1 MRNFIKKMI
10 MMIMAVA
17 AFFFATPAMAQKAHK
32 GGKISAATRL
42 VIKDRDGGMSFE
54 KAKAFAKEHK
64 SARKQRMTKMP
75 VNGNA
80 PQMETLASIDA
91 YDPIPVAEPVTING
105 VKMVQCW
112 ITMHDTNYSSIE
124 ALGVKILSKFK
135 GMVTANIPV
144 DAIEAVAALDNVKKV
159 SVAKKL
165 KHDTYYAREA
175 TNVDDILNYT
185 ADAQAAGLLQA
196 YDGTGVVIGIID
208 TGIQFD
214 HVMFKDENGNTRIK
228 KAIVYDTNTKQLVE
242 YNTQSEI
249 EALTYDTN
257 TSYHGSHTSSIAGGS
272 NFTFSGYYYDN
283 VSERV
288 VNGTRTYGGMAPKA
302 DLVLCGLAGQLTDAN
317 IAACIQK
324 ISEYADQVGK
334 PCVISI
340 SLGSQFGPHD
350 GTGFLSDIYEQYMSG
365 SGKTVVM
372 SSGND
377 GDTNI
382 YHNKSASR
390 TSPAMSVLDLQYYEG
405 YTLGS
410 YTLNNW
416 FLYGQSLSYART
428 PNIDLAGR
436 FYVID
441 ITTNTIVWVSDE
453 MTSDTQWSVNA
464 DETDEEATYN
474 ADLAQYFGSA
484 SDDGGYLCAF
494 FDTDEEN
501 GKNYIYTNVFYLKA
515 KDYTQSGTTL
525 TGKYKIGFSYYPK
538 ENGTSVDIDSWGVDE
553 TYFSAASAT
562 YNGTTYTFTAGS
574 DECSIQDD
582 ATNSHVIP
590 IGNYTTMVSWSST
603 ANSSNT
609 SYYYVE
615 GTIGDISTSSG
626 YQAAGAGPLGTKLPW
641 ITAPGEMIIAAFNKG
656 YVSNGK
662 TNSSSLLRGYDAN
675 NPLGVASGTSMAAP
689 CAGGIVALWM
699 QADPTLTIEDVK
711 ALMASTAIKDSYV
724 NGTNASHFGNGKIDA
739 LAGIEE
745 ILANKV
751 YIAANPQSLTMT
763 TKPNETKTETF
774 TVKGNKLTGDVT
786 ATLNDPTG
794 FFSISPTTISK
805 ATALSSAG
813 GTITVTY
820 APTAEGNHTAT
831 ITLSSAGA
839 DDVTVTIN
847 GVCEDVKEYVY
858 VLTSTLT
865 AGEEYLIVSR
875 NSDGKGYALGHSGT
889 NVAADDVSVKSNA
902 DVADNCYIEES
913 DVDATSIWTV
923 DNGWTFKNG
932 DYYMGV
938 SGNNNYRYISFGTSR
953 SYWIWDEN
961 YNRLHINTNKGSY
974 YIRYSSNIF
983 SVSTSQNNIY
993 LYQKV
998 EKKKAAKISVTPTE
1012 LTFDTAVGETVA
1024 KTFNVK
1030 GTNLK
1035 GAISATLTTNQGNVY
1050 SLDASSISVT
1060 EAQSGTGKDITVT
1073 FTPTAVGTFNGTVT
1087 LTSNGAADKTVTLT
1101 GIAHAPSLEADPTT
1115 LTFET
1120 KPGTPVT
1127 GTFDVIG
1134 EYLKGNVTLTL
1145 AGDAVFSINKT
1156 SIAKDNNNEVA
1167 ETVTVTFS
1175 PTANGE
1181 YSGTVTL
1188 TSDGIA
1194 EPVVVTLNGSAYP
1207 DGYDVVIGSYG
1218 VTTLY
1223 VDFPLTI
1230 PYDTYDP
1237 DLLGVF
1243 VVKSAEDGEVKLNR
1257 LSSDIPANTGV
1268 VVMGNKGTY
1277 TFPRNRGEVT
1287 PLKTDNLLYGYI
1299 ENTPR
1304 SQALTDFDKP
1314 NGIVMTLGKGTQGY
1328 IGFYK
1333 YTGGTLNANKAF
1345 LIYEPTAGNSNVS
1358 MLSIAG
1364 FGGDDLTGIRDL
1376 QVVSDGDWYT
1386 LQGVKLNGQPR
1397 QSGLYIHNG
1406 KTVVVK

>member
-42 VIKDRDGGMSFE
+42 IIKDRDGGMSFE

-64 SARKQRMTKMP
+64 SARKQKMSKMP
-75 VNGNA
+75 VNGNV
-80 PQMETLASIDA
+80 PQMETLASTDA

-112 ITMHDTNYSSIE
+112 ITMHDTNYSPIE

-214 HVMFKDENGNTRIK
+214 HVMFKDENGHTRIK
-228 KAIVYDTNTKQLVE
+228 KAIVYDSNTEQLVE

-249 EALTYDTN
+249 ESLTYDTN

-272 NFTFSGYYYDN
+272 NMTFNGYYYDN
-283 VSERV
+283 STSSY
-288 VNGTRTYGGMAPKA
+288 VNGTRIYGGMAPKA
-302 DLVLCGLAGQLTDAN
+302 DLVLCGLAGQLTDTN
-317 IAACIQK
+317 IATCIQK

-340 SLGSQFGPHD
+340 SLGSQAGPHD
-350 GTGFLSDIYEQYMSG
+350 GTGFLTEVEQQYMSG
-365 SGKTVVM
+365 PGKVIIKAA
-372 SSGND
+372 GND
-377 GDTNI
+377 GDKNVYLYKNNAT
-382 YHNKSASR
+382 KASP
-390 TSPAMSVLDLQYYEG
+390 SQSLLDLTNYDG
-405 YTLGS
+405 VTSGNYTL
-410 YTLNNW
+410 YNIA
-416 FLYGQSLSYART
+416 LYGQTITYART
-428 PNIDLAGR
+428 PDVELAAR
-436 FYVID
+436 FYVVD
-441 ITTNTIVWVSDE
+441 TSNNTIVWVSDE
-453 MTSDTQWSVNA
+453 MTEDKIYSVEEVDDPDVTYDANLA
-464 DETDEEATYN
+464 NYFESLSEDGTDG
-474 ADLAQYFGSA
+474 F
-484 SDDGGYLCAF
+484 LCAF
-494 FDTDEEN
+494 FDTDEYT
-501 GKNYIYTNVFYLKA
+501 GKQNIFVNVYNLWEKEYTE
-515 KDYTQSGTTL
+515 SGSTL
-525 TGKYKIGFSYYPK
+525 TGKYKIGLSCYPK
-538 ENGTSVDIDSWGVDE
+538 NNGATTDIDSWGSNY
-553 TYFSAASAT
+553 TYFGAGTPT
-562 YNGTTYTFTAGS
+562 YNGTTYTFEAGNS
-574 DECSIQDD
+574 LCSISDD
-582 ATNSHVIP
+582 STSPYVIP
-590 IGNYTTMVSWSST
+590 IGNYSSMMKWV
-603 ANSSNT
+603 ASNRSGYT
-609 SYYYVE
+609 LTN
-615 GTIGDISTSSG
+615 GTLSDISPSSS
-626 YQAAGAGPLGTKLPW
+626 YQAPGAGPLGTKLPW
-641 ITAPGEMIIAAFNKG
+641 ITAPGQMIVAAFNRG
-656 YVSNGK
+656 WVEN
-662 TNSSSLLRGYDAN
+662 NSSSTYLLYQYDAT
-675 NPLGVASGTSMAAP
+675 NPLGVASGTSMASP

-953 SYWIWDEN
+953 SYWTWDEN
-961 YNRLHINTNKGSY
+961 LNRLHINTNKGTY
-974 YIRYSSNIF
+974 YIRYYYNNF
-983 SVSTSQNNIY
+983 SVSTSQSNIY

-998 EKKKAAKISVTPTE
+998 EKKKAAKINVTPTE
-1012 LTFDTAVGETVA
+1012 LTFDASVGETVT

-1060 EAQSGTGKDITVT
+1060 EAQSGTGKNITVT
-1073 FTPTAVGTFNGTVT
+1073 FRSDVAGTFNGTVT
-1087 LTSNGAADKTVTLT
+1087 LTSTGAGNKTVTLT

-1230 PYDTYDP
+1230 PYVTYDP

-1243 VVKSAEDGEVKLNR
+1243 VVKSAEDGEVKLYR

-1277 TFPRNRGEVT
+1277 AFPRNRGEVT